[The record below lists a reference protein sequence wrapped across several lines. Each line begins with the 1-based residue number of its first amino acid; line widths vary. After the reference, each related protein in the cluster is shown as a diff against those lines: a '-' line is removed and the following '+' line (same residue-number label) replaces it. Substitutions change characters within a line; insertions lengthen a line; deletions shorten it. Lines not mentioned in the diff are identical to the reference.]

1 MADVFLVAILLIVI
15 MKAGLDLVDEDD
27 LDLED

>member
-15 MKAGLDLVDEDD
+15 MKVGLDLMEEDD
-27 LDLED
+27 FDLED

>member
-15 MKAGLDLVDEDD
+15 MKVGLDLIGEDD
-27 LDLED
+27 FDLED

>member
-15 MKAGLDLVDEDD
+15 MKVGLDLIGDD
-27 LDLED
+27 DFDLED

>member
-15 MKAGLDLVDEDD
+15 MKAGLDLMEEDD
-27 LDLED
+27 FDLED